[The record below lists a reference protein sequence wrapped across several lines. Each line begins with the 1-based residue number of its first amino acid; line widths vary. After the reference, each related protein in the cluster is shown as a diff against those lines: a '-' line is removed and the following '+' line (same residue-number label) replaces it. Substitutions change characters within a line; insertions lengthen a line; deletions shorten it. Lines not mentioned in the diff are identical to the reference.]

1 MLLLQL
7 TCQCLNIT
15 VTGHNYDAGSDSV
28 GMSQC
33 LVFSVTDA
41 NCDNVA
47 SAYLSVVKY
56 YSDWSQL

>member
-1 MLLLQL
+1 M
-7 TCQCLNIT
+7 
-15 VTGHNYDAGSDSV
+15 TGHNYDAGSDSV